1 MKTGKNQ
8 FLYIFFYLLFSPD
21 TWRILIGL
29 LAALLIGPR
38 ATAGGNYGPG
48 GQTIIWLMILVIFYV
63 LSAPVGRFI
72 SRRLTTAIRR
82 GERGLK

>member
-8 FLYIFFYLLFSPD
+8 FLFVVFFLLFSPD

-29 LAALLIGPR
+29 AAALIIGPM
-38 ATAGGNYGPG
+38 ATAGSGYSPA
-48 GQTIIWLMILVIFYV
+48 GQTVIWLMILVVFYV

-72 SRRLTTAIRR
+72 SKRLTSAF
-82 GERGLK
+82 KK